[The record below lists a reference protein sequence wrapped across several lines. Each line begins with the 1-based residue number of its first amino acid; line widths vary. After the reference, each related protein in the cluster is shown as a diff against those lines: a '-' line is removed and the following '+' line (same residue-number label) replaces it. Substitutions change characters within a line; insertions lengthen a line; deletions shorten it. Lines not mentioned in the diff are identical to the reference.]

1 MLNKSLVAALAF
13 ALEMGLTAPAAHAQ
27 AVVPF
32 GTWNIEYERGRR
44 VENDEVTPIMGKATI
59 TISKSADTVVA
70 MLQTAPGA
78 DGKANPPARLI
89 GNVTPSGVVFVQK
102 QTVQINLNGDVSP
115 RDITLTWTLTSSGD
129 TMTGTLARDMPGAPI
144 AMEPGP
150 VKGTRVK

>member
-1 MLNKSLVAALAF
+1 MRYTSLVAIVSLA
-13 ALEMGLTAPAAHAQ
+13 LTAPAVYAQ
-27 AVVPF
+27 AAVPL

-78 DGKANPPARLI
+78 DGKATPPARLI
-89 GNVTPSGVVFVQK
+89 GNVTPAGVVFVQK
-102 QTVQINLNGDVSP
+102 QTVQINLNGDLSP
-115 RDITLTWTLTSSGD
+115 RDITMTWTLTSSGD